1 MEKTTISDVAKYAK
15 VSKSTV
21 SQFLNERYEYM
32 REETRERIEQAIEE
46 LNYQPNNVARS
57 LKLKSTATIGV
68 IVANILHSFSTQV
81 IRAIE
86 DTLNENDFSTII
98 CNADDNPKKEKNYIE
113 TLLARQV
120 DGLIVFPTSGNR
132 ELYKRLVDSN
142 FPIVF
147 VDRYV
152 NGLNSDA
159 VMLDNEKAIHMAI
172 EHLLTNGYEDIAV
185 LTTSIDTAVVPR
197 VERVQGY
204 KSAMKRFDL
213 PIREAYIKS
222 RDLPVLKKGIAEL
235 FKLEKPPQA
244 IVSGN
249 DLTLMEFLKYASEH
263 DLKIGSDVGLVTIDE
278 VNFMEI
284 HNPPITTIAQPT
296 FEMGEKAVE
305 LLLDKFDDSNQSEG
319 AQIYRFDP
327 SIIVRKSAE
336 KAGVRI

>member
-1 MEKTTISDVAKYAK
+1 MKKTTISDVAKHAQ

-21 SQFLNERYEYM
+21 SQYLNERYEYM
-32 REETRERIEQAIEE
+32 REETRERIENAIEE

-81 IRAIE
+81 IRSIE

-98 CNADDNPKKEKNYIE
+98 CNADDDPEKEKKYIE

-132 ELYKRLVDSN
+132 ELYKRLIDSN

-152 NGLNSDA
+152 NGLNGDA
-159 VMLDNEKAIHMAI
+159 VMLDNEKAIHLAV
-172 EHLLTNGYEDIAV
+172 EHLLTNGYENIAV

-197 VERVQGY
+197 VERVEGY
-204 KSAMKRFDL
+204 KSAMERFDL
-213 PIREAYIKS
+213 PIREGYIKS
-222 RDLPVLKKGIAEL
+222 MDPPFLKKGIDEL
-235 FKLEKPPQA
+235 FQLENPPQA

-249 DLTLMEFLKYASEH
+249 DLTLMEFLKYASDH
-263 DLKIGSDVGLVTIDE
+263 DLEIGRDVGLVTIDE
-278 VNFMEI
+278 VSFAEV
-284 HNPPITTIAQPT
+284 HYPSLTTIAQPT
-296 FEMGEKAVE
+296 FEMGKKAVE
-305 LLLDKFDDSNQSEG
+305 LVLHKFESEQYDEP
-319 AQIYRFDP
+319 QIYRFDP
-327 SIIVRKSAE
+327 SIIIRKSAE
-336 KAGVRI
+336 KAGARI

>member
-1 MEKTTISDVAKYAK
+1 MKKTTISDVAKHAQ

-21 SQFLNERYEYM
+21 SQFLNERFEYM
-32 REETRERIEQAIEE
+32 REETRERIEKAIKE

-86 DTLNENDFSTII
+86 DKLNENDFSTII
-98 CNADDNPKKEKNYIE
+98 CNADDDPAKEKKYIE

-120 DGLIVFPTSGNR
+120 DGLIVFPTSGNQ
-132 ELYKRLVDSN
+132 ELYKRLADSN

-152 NGLNSDA
+152 SDLNADA
-159 VMLDNEKAIHMAI
+159 VMLDNEKAIHLAV

-185 LTTSIDTAVVPR
+185 LTTSLENAVVPR
-197 VERVQGY
+197 LERIQGY
-204 KSAMKRFDL
+204 RSAMERFEL
-213 PIREAYIKS
+213 PLREDYIKS
-222 RDLPVLKKGIAEL
+222 MDLSVMKDGIAEL
-235 FKLEKPPQA
+235 FQLEKPPQA

-263 DLKIGSDVGLVTIDE
+263 NMKIGTDVGLVTIDE
-278 VNFMEI
+278 VPYASI
-284 HNPPITTIAQPT
+284 HNPPLTTIAQPT

-305 LLLDKFDDSNQSEG
+305 LLLHKFDSKKSNDPK
-319 AQIYRFDP
+319 IYRFAP
-327 SIIVRKSAE
+327 SIIVRKSSE
-336 KAGVRI
+336 KAGAQL